1 MQNPVLWDESQG
13 TIEKTYPDWIIRRI
27 NDFFDVTKERV
38 EDILFLNEQE
48 EKQLSGAKNVSEEL
62 SDAILWGMKIV
73 RNNLLE
79 AYERIFG
86 ELCDGFCEDA
96 KKYEDSYD
104 IIFSHSEEKRKE
116 LKEIIR
122 RARLSV
128 WYLGILS
135 VQ

>member
-1 MQNPVLWDESQG
+1 MAKDL
-13 TIEKTYPDWIIRRI
+13 K
-27 NDFFDVTKERV
+27 K
-38 EDILFLNEQE
+38 EDIDII
-48 EKQLSGAKNVSEEL
+48 LSLLDGWQGKL
-62 SDAILWGMKIV
+62 TWD
-73 RNNLLE
+73 NLLE